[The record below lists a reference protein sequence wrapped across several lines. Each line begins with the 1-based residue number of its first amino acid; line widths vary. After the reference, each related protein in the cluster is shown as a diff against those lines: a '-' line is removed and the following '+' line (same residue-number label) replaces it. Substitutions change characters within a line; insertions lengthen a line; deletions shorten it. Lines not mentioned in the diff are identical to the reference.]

1 MSFSLNTVKNAVIT
15 TAMVLAVV
23 YVVRQVKIGDD
34 LVKKAL
40 AG

>member
-1 MSFSLNTVKNAVIT
+1 MNVSTVKNALIT
-15 TAMVLAVV
+15 TAMVLATI
-23 YVVRQVKIGDD
+23 YIVRRVKAGDD